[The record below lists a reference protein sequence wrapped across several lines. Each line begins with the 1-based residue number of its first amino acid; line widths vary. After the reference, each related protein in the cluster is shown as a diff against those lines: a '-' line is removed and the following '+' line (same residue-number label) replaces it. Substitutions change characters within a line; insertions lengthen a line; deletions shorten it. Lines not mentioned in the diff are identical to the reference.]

1 MHSLLPTSRFLLLLA
16 LLPSAAA
23 AQNDKT
29 YFPKFAREEQHAEVL
44 SFDSCTKPEW
54 PKASLRNEETGTVTL
69 RFTVAAN
76 GRLLEYQVSGSS
88 GFPMLD
94 HAASEGMSKCRFRP
108 AILDG
113 KQVQSTAKMQYVW
126 TIEQ

>member
-1 MHSLLPTSRFLLLLA
+1 MLLA
-16 LLPSAAA
+16 LLPSAAT
-23 AQNDKT
+23 AQSDKP
-29 YFPKFAREEQHAEVL
+29 YVPKFARDDQRAELL
-44 SFDSCTKPEW
+44 SFDSCAKPEW

-69 RFTVAAN
+69 RFTVLAS

-88 GFPMLD
+88 GFARLD
-94 HAASEGMSKCRFRP
+94 NAAAEGMSKCRFRP

-126 TIEQ
+126 TLD